1 MQIQALFDNIPQ
13 HIIAELNK
21 ATQSIYIA
29 VAWFTREDILNVL
42 LDKAKEGISIQVAL
56 SNDRINHTTKI
67 EHDILNQYPNAKV
80 YWVGDGKQDLMHN
93 KFCVID
99 NVVVITGSFNWT
111 LKAETHNHENI
122 TISQDTM
129 LAKAFYQ
136 QFYKII
142 DKPIPNDE
150 TILPIAQI
158 IKRLEILKNYVILE
172 DLDDIT
178 RENQKLKQFESE
190 QNIANIYGAIKSLQ
204 FSQAISLID
213 DFIKKY
219 HSVAIY
225 QDADIMALKL
235 EIRLLEHE
243 LNHYD
248 SEKTELEK
256 LLADF
261 NYQHNQELGKLIG
274 EILLFK
280 KQIAKQNNDQTAYQ
294 EACQDEKIFNEQLD
308 EQKAKT
314 HYQLNDDEQKRLK
327 QVYRK
332 ASQICHPDRVSDEQK
347 AVAEEVFIEL
357 TKAYEENDLNKVEEI
372 LADLQKGIF
381 KARSETVTTLDKLKI
396 VKQQLSQK
404 IAQLKQAIDE
414 IEQSESYRLVSSIGD
429 WNVYFTEQKNQLTR
443 ERDRLKALVDN

>member
-1 MQIQALFDNIPQ
+1 MQTQALFDNIPQ

-29 VAWFTREDILNVL
+29 VAWFTRADFFEILL
-42 LDKAKEGISIQVAL
+42 AKAKSGVRVQLII
-56 SNDRINHTTKI
+56 SNDRINKGDKVKI
-67 EHDILNQYPNAKV
+67 NHDELNHYPDCQT
-80 YWVGDGKQDLMHN
+80 YWIGDGKKDLMHN

-99 NVVVITGSFNWT
+99 NAVVITGSFNWSMR
-111 LKAETHNHENI
+111 AENNNHENI

-142 DKPIPNDE
+142 DKPMPNDS
-150 TILPIAQI
+150 IVLPIAQI
-158 IKRLEILKNYVILE
+158 IKRLEILKNYVMLE

-190 QNIANIYGAIKSLQ
+190 QDIANIYTAIKSLQ
-204 FSQAISLID
+204 FSQAIALID
-213 DFIKKY
+213 NFIKKY

-225 QDADIMALKL
+225 QDVDMMALKL

-243 LNHYD
+243 LNAYD
-248 SEKTELEK
+248 SEKAELEK

-261 NYQHNQELGKLIG
+261 NYQHSIHLGDLIS
-274 EILLFK
+274 EILYLRKLFAA
-280 KQIAKQNNDQTAYQ
+280 QQDDDELYE
-294 EACQDEKIFNEQLD
+294 EACHDEKVFNEQLD

-314 HYQLNDDEQKRLK
+314 HYELNDDEKKRLK
-327 QVYRK
+327 QAYRK

-347 AVAEEVFIEL
+347 AIAEEVFVEL
-357 TKAYEENDLNKVEEI
+357 TKAYEENNLKKVEEI

-381 KARSETVTTLDKLKI
+381 KARSETVTEMDKLKI
-396 VKQQLSQK
+396 IKQQLSQK
-404 IAQLKQAIDE
+404 IDQLKQEIDW
-414 IEQSESYRLVSSIGD
+414 IKQNESYQLIMTLDD
-429 WNVYFTEQKNQLTR
+429 WQVYFAEQKSQLER
-443 ERDRLKALVDN
+443 ERDRLKALI